1 MYDCP
6 LNLPTF
12 CNPSDLAAAGRS
24 QAAPYV
30 VARIAADRWQLSSP
44 YGDNLS
50 VYRSRKAA
58 VTAGRLIAGWRG
70 RVVVTT
76 KSGR

>member
-6 LNLPTF
+6 LNLPAF
-12 CNPSDLAAAGRS
+12 CNPADLATAGRS
-24 QAAPYV
+24 LAAPYV
-30 VARIAADRWQLSSP
+30 VTSIASDRWQLSSP
-44 YGDNLS
+44 YGDNLN

-58 VTAGRLIAGWRG
+58 VTAGRLLAGWRG
-70 RVVVTT
+70 HVVVTA

>member
-6 LNLPTF
+6 LNLPAYCT
-12 CNPSDLAAAGRS
+12 PVDLATAGRS

-30 VARIAADRWQLSSP
+30 VTGIASDRWQLSSP

-50 VYRSRKAA
+50 VHRSRKAA

-70 RVVVTT
+70 RVVV
-76 KSGR
+76 RAY